1 MSFLLL
7 NTYVPE
13 QSLLLQAMKVP
24 ERKSQSGDYIKP
36 LLVQCA
42 NAAVKSKNNPEIS
55 LDEGINIITKQGFKI
70 EGII

>member
-13 QSLLLQAMKVP
+13 LSLLLQAMKVP
-24 ERKSQSGDYIKP
+24 ERKSRSGDYIKP

-55 LDEGINIITKQGFKI
+55 LDEGINIIT
-70 EGII
+70 